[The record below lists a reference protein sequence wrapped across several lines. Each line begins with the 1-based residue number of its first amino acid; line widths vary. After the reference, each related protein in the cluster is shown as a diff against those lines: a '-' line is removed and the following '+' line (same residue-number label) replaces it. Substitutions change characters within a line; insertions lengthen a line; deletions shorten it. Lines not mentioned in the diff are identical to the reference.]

1 MWMRTVDVAP
11 IDPLVVAGPQR
22 PSKIFI
28 LSLDRTVNTR
38 YEKELTEHEEQFVA
52 YECLQLPPQTVT
64 LSKDPRDFH
73 SGTMFR
79 DALRRA
85 LKFEDTRVDILW
97 ILFSFEPV
105 RRSFDFRDESLH
117 VPWEEFVH
125 AINSSAQNTITF
137 SYALRVV
144 EGVEFEYSGPPLA
157 LMDEFFKPDNN
168 DVARTVHKTD
178 DNDVA
183 RDEEIARMG

>member
-1 MWMRTVDVAP
+1 MWSETHVGVAP
-11 IDPLVVAGPQR
+11 VDPLVVAGPQR

-52 YECLQLPPQTVT
+52 FECLQVPPQTIT
-64 LSKDPRDFH
+64 LSKDPRDFP

-85 LKFEDTRVDILW
+85 LKFEDTRVDFLW
-97 ILFSFEPV
+97 ILVSFEPV
-105 RRSFDFRDESLH
+105 RRLYGFRGESLH
-117 VPWEEFVH
+117 VPWQEFVH
-125 AINSSAQNTITF
+125 AINSSAHSTITF

-144 EGVEFEYSGPPLA
+144 ETIEFEYSGHPSA
-157 LMDEFFKPDNN
+157 LMEFFKPDNN